1 MRLTFTL
8 QSAYTGSTYVA
19 GPFNISGR
27 TSGGINYQLSTGVT
41 KTQLT
46 TGHTVDTVYETI
58 TGGTI
63 VSTGS
68 CGTSQDWSLTPAPTA
83 TPTSTFGYT
92 TLTGVFP
99 FNSNGSAQ
107 ITITNNSGATKYL
120 WLYMNS
126 TYTNT
131 GTLAG
136 SVTDQTLS
144 ETKSINEPITAY
156 NQTELSSSYW
166 VFATGT
172 SHVFTITKTSPNS
185 GGYVGIQYA
194 DTTVGTKYNLPAN

>member
-8 QSAYTGSTYVA
+8 QSAYTGATYVA
-19 GPFNISGR
+19 GPFNISGH
-27 TSGGINYQLSTGVT
+27 TSGGADYQLATGIT
-41 KTQLT
+41 KSQLT

-68 CGTSQDWSLTPAPTA
+68 CNTSQPWSLTPSPTA

-92 TLTGVFP
+92 PLSGTYP
-99 FNSNGSAQ
+99 FNSNGTARIQ
-107 ITITNNSGATKYL
+107 ITNNSGVTKYI

-126 TYTNT
+126 TYQTT

-136 SVTDQTLS
+136 NVVDESNGES
-144 ETKSINEPITAY
+144 KSISATITGTGQA
-156 NQTELSSSYW
+156 ELSSGYYA
-166 VFATGT
+166 FASGT
-172 SHVFTITKTSPNS
+172 SHAFTVNKTSPLS
-185 GGYVGIQYA
+185 GGQVQLQYA
-194 DTTVGTKYNLPAN
+194 DSTGGTKYNLPAN